1 MAIFFFGDPTPP
13 PEGWIEG
20 LSGNPAAPDDV
31 VLRLLSVGAIDF
43 YTRKEWS
50 DRVAGAALNHADP
63 KVRRNFAAYGGDQ
76 RFRLATDPDV
86 QVRRSLA
93 GCWERGRR
101 LPEEVLEILAD
112 DPDDYVRWE
121 VVSHSNVPMQS
132 LIKLL
137 SDPMPD
143 IRAEARE
150 RIAETPAGPPG
161 GWTPMTPEEAD
172 ALVTSGDAAARERAA
187 QNPLLSVDVV
197 RRLTRAPESRV
208 RLAASSHPALTENE
222 RAAIDVEIDPEI
234 RYHLPQ
240 WTLLLPLDA
249 VEVRRHA
256 TSAHVLIR
264 RGLARR
270 KDLPKDVKARFATD
284 EDFAV
289 RLLLA
294 ENSHDVPVELLLE
307 IWREWAGLSQWQIK
321 ERIPHE
327 GLRRF
332 TDDPHP
338 RMRALALDD
347 PQTPPELVD
356 GLSRDEDP
364 WVRWCALR
372 DPRLSPQR
380 VTELLEDDNPNLHR
394 GAAADPRLPL
404 PRLLESLEETRL
416 AVAVA
421 RNPALPPHVMHELL
435 DRAGVPG
442 QLSLSS

>member
-1 MAIFFFGDPTPP
+1 MAIFLLGDPTPP

-20 LSGNPAAPDDV
+20 LSSNPAASDDV
-31 VLRLLSVGAIDF
+31 VLRLLAIGAISF
-43 YTRKEWS
+43 YTRKEWN
-50 DRVAGAALNHADP
+50 DTVAEAALDHADP

-93 GCWERGRR
+93 WCWEHGRG

-112 DPDDYVRWE
+112 DPDVHVRWG
-121 VVSHSNVPMQS
+121 VVGHSNVPRQS
-132 LIKLL
+132 QIKLL

-150 RIAETPAGPPG
+150 RFEEAPARPPG
-161 GWTPMTPEEAD
+161 GWTSMTAEEAD
-172 ALVTSGDAAARERAA
+172 ELVASGDAAARERVA
-187 QNPLLSVDVV
+187 QNPLLPVEVV
-197 RRLTRAPESRV
+197 RRLTRDPELRV
-208 RLAASSHPALTENE
+208 RVAASSHPALTEDE
-222 RAAIDVEIDPEI
+222 RAAIGVEIDPGI
-234 RYHLPQ
+234 RYRLPR

-256 TSAHVLIR
+256 SSAHVLIR

-270 KDLPKDVKARFATD
+270 KDLPQDVKARFATD

-294 ENSHDVPVELLLE
+294 ENSVDVPVELLLE
-307 IWREWAGLSQWQIK
+307 IWREWDGLSQWEIK
-321 ERIPHE
+321 KRIPHE

-332 TDDPHP
+332 ADDPHP

-347 PQTPPELVD
+347 PQTPPELLD
-356 GLSRDEDP
+356 RLSRDEEP
-364 WVRWCALR
+364 WVRWRALR
-372 DPRLSPQR
+372 APRLPAER

-394 GAAADPRLPL
+394 NAAADPRLPL

-416 AVAVA
+416 AAAAA
-421 RNPALPPHVMHELL
+421 RNPALPTHVMHELL
-435 DRAGVPG
+435 DRAGVTGRPDN
-442 QLSLSS
+442 